1 MVTRALQDL
10 PRYRL
15 STDVNDELPSKCY
28 TAVIHFTIFKL
39 YWFNIVK
46 LKATLG
52 NEAKKK
58 KKEKKQKQKQSLRG
72 SGRKEGH
79 KISTKLFRRHSGT
92 CRSTY
97 GCVRGESPKVVPT
110 RLMAFNKTDKSN
122 KPTRERRK
130 KNEIKHTHLSL
141 WAEHWYERTPQPN
154 EFGFWIWNLTKDRK
168 QGHLMQQLQ
177 IRTKVESPCDH
188 LQRGGSVTLQR

>member
-1 MVTRALQDL
+1 MVTRVLEDL
-10 PRYRL
+10 PRYHL

-28 TAVIHFTIFKL
+28 AAVIHFTIFKL

-58 KKEKKQKQKQSLRG
+58 KKKKGKRKQSLRG

-92 CRSTY
+92 CRS
-97 GCVRGESPKVVPT
+97 
-110 RLMAFNKTDKSN
+110 LHMA
-122 KPTRERRK
+122 
-130 KNEIKHTHLSL
+130 
-141 WAEHWYERTPQPN
+141 
-154 EFGFWIWNLTKDRK
+154 
-168 QGHLMQQLQ
+168 
-177 IRTKVESPCDH
+177 V
-188 LQRGGSVTLQR
+188 